1 MLLPLFIIPITTLLL
16 LGFLWTLG
24 QLHWFETKSNKFDW
38 NGYKGIMFSVFKLMT
53 LVSFFVTLFY
63 SIYLWKRFPLTIMDY
78 EIYPVAIQLGD
89 INLFEITNNLNLP
102 FIILST
108 FVLLISLLTAWYSGV
123 NMLLFCSMMLILEI
137 CLVGAFSCTNLFV
150 FLLFFEASALP
161 IFILIA
167 YCGSARRERLK
178 AGYYFLFYTFYGS
191 LSLLLVL
198 LNFYSL
204 SQINF
209 VTEVPSYINSYT
221 LWILLF
227 IAFAVKIP
235 LFPFH
240 IWLPYAHVEAS
251 TPTSIILAALMLKL
265 GGYGLI
271 KFMLPMFS
279 VEVHSTLGVLAFAL
293 CVFGCIYSSLAALR
307 QVDLKRYVAFSS
319 VAHMSFATAGIFT
332 FTEIG
337 IKGAIYLMLSHG
349 LTSSAMFFL
358 VGVLSDRYHTRA
370 VTAFSGLFATMPVF
384 SFFFI
389 VTSLANAGFPG
400 TSGFIPEVEILL
412 GALSAQD
419 SANGIFNISGNL
431 NFVIILLI
439 LVGMFLT
446 TAATLLPML
455 RMLFG
460 HTKTLC
466 SKSGWV
472 DVNKLEFYVLAILA
486 VFMLVLGLYDILYWV

>member
-1 MLLPLFIIPITTLLL
+1 MLLTLFIIPTITLFMISIIWSYFNSALFTNY
-16 LGFLWTLG
+16 
-24 QLHWFETKSNKFDW
+24 KSISTFKY
-38 NGYKGIMFSVFKLMT
+38 YKGNIYRLLKLLT
-53 LVSFFVTLFY
+53 LISFFITLIY
-63 SIYLWKRFPLTIMDY
+63 SIYLWKF
-78 EIYPVAIQLGD
+78 YPRVSSGVEFYPSAIQFGN
-89 INLFEITNNLNLP
+89 INFFELNNNLSLP

-108 FVLLISLLTAWYSGV
+108 FVLLISLLTAWYSGT
-123 NMLLFCSMMLILEI
+123 NMVLFCVMVLLLEI
-137 CLVGAFSCTNLFV
+137 CLVGAFSCTNLFL

-167 YCGSARRERLK
+167 YCGSGRRERLK

-198 LNFYSL
+198 LNFYSIN
-204 SQINF
+204 QINF
-209 VTEVPSYINSYT
+209 T
-221 LWILLF
+221 LDTPLQSSSLIAWVLLF

-240 IWLPYAHVEAS
+240 IWLPYAHIEAS
-251 TPTSIILAALMLKL
+251 TPASIILAALMLKL

-271 KFMLPMFS
+271 KFMLPMFT
-279 VEVHSTLGVLAFAL
+279 VETHKILGFIAFSL
-293 CVFGCIYSSLAALR
+293 CVIGCIYSSLAALR

-337 IKGAIYLMLSHG
+337 IKGAMYLMLSHG

-358 VGVLSDRYHTRA
+358 VGALSDRYHTRS
-370 VTAFSGLFATMPVF
+370 VTAFSGLLATMPVF

-400 TSGFIPEVEILL
+400 TSGFIPELEVLL
-412 GALSAQD
+412 GLVEGSFNTSAI
-419 SANGIFNISGNL
+419 A
-431 NFVIILLI
+431 ILFTL
-439 LVGMFLT
+439 LAMFLT
-446 TAATLLPML
+446 TATTLLPML

-460 HTKTLC
+460 HSKILYSNSSVIDLTKQ
-466 SKSGWV
+466 
-472 DVNKLEFYVLAILA
+472 EFFILSILTIF
-486 VFMLVLGLYDILYWV
+486 VLVLGLYDVLYWS

>member
-1 MLLPLFIIPITTLLL
+1 MLLPLFILPTTTLFL
-16 LGFLWTLG
+16 LGFIYVANQPYLLQTTNDYLNWTSYKTNMARVIK
-24 QLHWFETKSNKFDW
+24 QLTLTSLF
-38 NGYKGIMFSVFKLMT
+38 IT
-53 LVSFFVTLFY
+53 LVY
-63 SIYLWKRFPLTIMDY
+63 GIYLWKRFPVTVFDY

-89 INLFEITNNLNLP
+89 INLFEVTNNLNLP

-108 FVLLISLLTAWYSGV
+108 FVLLMSLLTAWYSGT
-123 NMLLFCSMMLILEI
+123 NMLLFCIMMLILEI

-161 IFILIA
+161 IFILIV

-198 LNFYSL
+198 INFYSL
-204 SQINF
+204 SQIDF
-209 VTEVPSYINSYT
+209 ITEVPSYITNST
-221 LWILLF
+221 LWVLLF

-279 VEVHSTLGVLAFAL
+279 IETHSQLGVLAFSTCIL
-293 CVFGCIYSSLAALR
+293 GCIYTSLSALR

-370 VTAFSGLFATMPVF
+370 ITAFSGLFATMPVF

-389 VTSLANAGFPG
+389 ATSLANAGFPG
-400 TSGFIPEVEILL
+400 TSGFIPEIEVLL
-412 GALSAQD
+412 GVISSNSA
-419 SANGIFNISGNL
+419 SHGTFSNSGVNFAVIF
-431 NFVIILLI
+431 FVLL
-439 LVGMFLT
+439 GMFLT
-446 TAATLLPML
+446 TVATLLPML

-460 HTKTLC
+460 HIKTTY

-472 DVNKLEFYVLAILA
+472 DLTKQEFYVMFIL
-486 VFMLVLGLYDILYWV
+486 VLFMLVLGLYDILYWV

>member
-1 MLLPLFIIPITTLLL
+1 MLLTLLIIPIITLLMIVLFWSHLSSDSVLYNKTLKNYLYKDWQGNIYRFAKQLTL
-16 LGFLWTLG
+16 LSL
-24 QLHWFETKSNKFDW
+24 
-38 NGYKGIMFSVFKLMT
+38 FS
-53 LVSFFVTLFY
+53 TLFY
-63 SIYLWKRFPLTIMDY
+63 GLYLWKRFPNNFY
-78 EIYPVAIQLGD
+78 EHIDVYPGAIQFGN
-89 INLFEITNNLNLP
+89 ISFFELNNNLSLP

-108 FVLLISLLTAWYSGV
+108 FVLIIALLTAWYSGT
-123 NMLLFCSMMLILEI
+123 NMVLFTTMLLILEI

-161 IFILIA
+161 IFILIS
-167 YCGSARRERLK
+167 YCGSGRRERLK

-191 LSLLLVL
+191 LSLLLIL

-204 SQINF
+204 NQINF
-209 VTEVPSYINSYT
+209 ISEIPVQIPTMLS
-221 LWILLF
+221 WILLF

-251 TPTSIILAALMLKL
+251 TPVSIILAALMLKL

-271 KFMLPMFS
+271 KFMLPMFTS
-279 VEVHSTLGVLAFAL
+279 ETHKLLGFSALIL
-293 CVFGCIYSSLAALR
+293 CVFGCIYSSISALR

-337 IKGAIYLMLSHG
+337 IKGAMYLMLSHG

-358 VGVLSDRYHTRA
+358 VGILSDRYHTRA
-370 VTAFSGLFATMPVF
+370 VTAFSGLLATMPIF

-389 VTSLANAGFPG
+389 VVSLANAGFPG
-400 TSGFIPEVEILL
+400 TSGFIPEIEVLIGLIESSVNTTGMSVLF
-412 GALSAQD
+412 ALTA
-419 SANGIFNISGNL
+419 
-431 NFVIILLI
+431 
-439 LVGMFLT
+439 MFLT
-446 TAATLLPML
+446 TATTLLPLL

-460 HTKTLC
+460 HPKTIYSNSSALDVTK
-466 SKSGWV
+466 K
-472 DVNKLEFYVLAILA
+472 EFYVLTILTIFI
-486 VFMLVLGLYDILYWV
+486 VVLGLYDILYWV

>member
-1 MLLPLFIIPITTLLL
+1 MLLTLFIIPIITLLMISIIWSYFNSAL
-16 LGFLWTLG
+16 FTNY
-24 QLHWFETKSNKFDW
+24 KSISTFKY
-38 NGYKGIMFSVFKLMT
+38 YKGNIYRLFKLLT
-53 LVSFFVTLFY
+53 LISFFITLSY
-63 SIYLWKRFPLTIMDY
+63 SIYLWKFYPHISNEI
-78 EIYPVAIQLGD
+78 EIYPSAIQFGN
-89 INLFEITNNLNLP
+89 INFFELNNNLSLP

-108 FVLLISLLTAWYSGV
+108 FVLLISLLTAWYSGTNMV
-123 NMLLFCSMMLILEI
+123 LFCAMMLLLEI
-137 CLVGAFSCTNLFV
+137 CLVGAFSCTNLFL

-161 IFILIA
+161 IFILIV
-167 YCGSARRERLK
+167 YCGSGRRERLK

-198 LNFYSL
+198 LNFYSIN
-204 SQINF
+204 QINF
-209 VTEVPSYINSYT
+209 TFDTPLQSSSLIT
-221 LWILLF
+221 WALLF

-251 TPTSIILAALMLKL
+251 TPASIILAALMLKL

-271 KFMLPMFS
+271 KFMLPMFTT
-279 VEVHSTLGVLAFAL
+279 EVHKTLGFVAFSL

-337 IKGAIYLMLSHG
+337 IKGAMYLMLSHG

-370 VTAFSGLFATMPVF
+370 VTAFSGLLATMPVF
-384 SFFFI
+384 SFFLI

-400 TSGFIPEVEILL
+400 TSGFIPELEVLL
-412 GALSAQD
+412 GLIEGS
-419 SANGIFNISGNL
+419 FNTS
-431 NFVIILLI
+431 VIAILFTL
-439 LVGMFLT
+439 LAMFLT
-446 TAATLLPML
+446 TATTLLPML

-460 HTKTLC
+460 HSKLLYSNSNGIDLTKQ
-466 SKSGWV
+466 
-472 DVNKLEFYVLAILA
+472 EFFILSILTIF
-486 VFMLVLGLYDILYWV
+486 VLVLGLYDILYWL

>member
-1 MLLPLFIIPITTLLL
+1 MIGAIWSYFNSAIFTNYQTFEFFKYFKGNVYRLLKLATL
-16 LGFLWTLG
+16 
-24 QLHWFETKSNKFDW
+24 
-38 NGYKGIMFSVFKLMT
+38 I
-53 LVSFFVTLFY
+53 SFFITLFY
-63 SIYLWKRFPLTIMDY
+63 SLYLWKFYPYTSNAL
-78 EIYPVAIQLGD
+78 EIYPSAIQLGS
-89 INLFEITNNLNLP
+89 INLFELNNNLSLP

-108 FVLLISLLTAWYSGV
+108 FVLLLSLITAWYSGT
-123 NMLLFCSMMLILEI
+123 NMALFCTMLLLLEI
-137 CLVGAFSCTNLFV
+137 CLVGAFSCTNLFS

-167 YCGSARRERLK
+167 YCGSGRRERLK

-204 SQINF
+204 NQINF
-209 VTEVPSYINSYT
+209 ISNTPEQSTSVV
-221 LWILLF
+221 LWVLLF

-251 TPTSIILAALMLKL
+251 TPSSIILAALMLKL

-279 VEVHSTLGVLAFAL
+279 SETHRSFGFMALSL
-293 CVFGCIYSSLAALR
+293 CVLGCIYSSITALR
-307 QVDLKRYVAFSS
+307 QIDLKRYVAFSS
-319 VAHMSFATAGIFT
+319 VAHMSFATAGIFS

-337 IKGAIYLMLSHG
+337 IKGAMYLMLSHG

-358 VGVLSDRYHTRA
+358 VGMLSDRYHTRA
-370 VTAFSGLFATMPVF
+370 ITAFSGLLAAMPVF

-389 VTSLANAGFPG
+389 FTSLANAGFPG
-400 TSGFIPEVEILL
+400 TSGFIPEVQVLL
-412 GALSAQD
+412 GLIEST
-419 SANGIFNISGNL
+419 SP
-431 NFVIILLI
+431 IIVLLTI
-439 LVGMFLT
+439 LGMFLT
-446 TAATLLPML
+446 TATTLLPML

-460 HTKTLC
+460 HFKILYSNSNAVDITKQ
-466 SKSGWV
+466 
-472 DVNKLEFYVLAILA
+472 EFYVLTILSL
-486 VFMLVLGLYDILYWV
+486 FILTLGLYDIFYWS